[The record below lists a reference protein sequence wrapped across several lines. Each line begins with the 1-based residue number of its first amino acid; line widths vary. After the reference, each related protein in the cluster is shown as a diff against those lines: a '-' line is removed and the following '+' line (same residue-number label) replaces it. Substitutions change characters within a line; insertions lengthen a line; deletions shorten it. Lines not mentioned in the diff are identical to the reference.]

1 MTTRRA
7 FLCVATVASL
17 VYPAVVHGQTSQ
29 SALAGVVRDTT
40 GAVLPGVTVE
50 AASPALI
57 ERVRSV
63 VTDSSG
69 VYRIVDLRPGVYT
82 VTFTLP
88 GFNTVRVQN
97 FELRADFT
105 ATVNAEMN
113 VGELAETISVTGEA
127 PLVDVQSTTRSAVYN
142 QEAIENL
149 PNNRQI
155 QSLAQTIPGV
165 VGGMNI
171 DGPASRSLSVHGS
184 RIAETNSAIDGMSD
198 RRGSAGGQ
206 AVTFYMNEGSVQE
219 VSVRTD
225 GGDAEAQYSGV
236 WMNAIPKE
244 GGNTFNWNI
253 TALYANK
260 SLAGDNLSQEYIDQG
275 LTAVNGLKRT
285 WDVNPNGGGPLIEDK
300 LWFYVAYRNNEIHK
314 YVADSFYNSDPLAWV
329 FVPDRTRQGTDE
341 QVHRNYAGRVTW
353 QATPRNKFNFSYE
366 KDRRI
371 TPHRRAAASVSPEAT
386 TYTPFYPNAIWTAV
400 WRVPVNNK
408 LLLDTGFMSYEQ
420 DWDER
425 RQINPAVGF
434 DVISVTEDST
444 GQIYRA
450 STVYG
455 HNFDN
460 PITMRSSAAYVT
472 GTHSYKAGFMMR
484 VRGNGPTFN
493 NISVNGDMNFNFL
506 NGVPRRVTLFAT
518 PIEQRNDIKA
528 DLGIFAQD
536 SWAIRRMT
544 VNYGI
549 RYDYLNAAVPEQ
561 NLAAGTF
568 VPERHFAAIKNVPNW
583 KDINPRLGVSYDLFG
598 NGRTVLKATV
608 GRYIS
613 GGSLASNVNPVNT
626 SVNSATR
633 TWTDSNGNFHPD
645 CDWSNPAT
653 NRECGPLSN
662 LNFGKVN
669 PTATQFDREVLEG
682 WGVRPYNW
690 SVSTSVQRQISSGAS
705 VDIGYYRR
713 WYGNFTVVDNQLVG
727 PEDYDPFCITAP
739 RNDPRL
745 PNAGQQ
751 VCGFYDIK
759 PAKNGLSQNLVRLAK
774 HYGEQTEIY
783 NGVDASVNWRGRG
796 LTLFAGLSTGR
807 TTTSQCFV
815 VDAPVLYLTPTPVV
829 SPTLPNA
836 TNAQSPL
843 ANCEVVPP
851 FLTQY
856 KGYAVYQLPWGFS
869 VSGTY
874 QAVPQPASAG
884 VFTSMTAD
892 YVATNAEIRPSLGR
906 DLAAGANGTATLEL
920 LKPFELLGGHT
931 KQLDL
936 RVGKLLSSAGGNRIR
951 LSLDI
956 YNVFNSNDWQ
966 TMTTRISSN
975 AAANRWQRP
984 TLILLAR
991 YFQIGTQIDF

>member
-1 MTTRRA
+1 MTVRPVFPCMA
-7 FLCVATVASL
+7 
-17 VYPAVVHGQTSQ
+17 AVVLLVLPVLAYSQTSQ

-40 GAVLPGVTVE
+40 GGVLPGVTVE

-57 ERVRSV
+57 ERVRAV
-63 VTDSSG
+63 TTDSSG
-69 VYRIVDLRPGVYT
+69 VYRIVDLRPGIYT
-82 VTFTLP
+82 ITFTLP
-88 GFNTVRVQN
+88 GFNTVRVEN

-105 ATVNAEMN
+105 ATVNSEMT

-127 PLVDVQSTTRSAVYN
+127 PLVDVQSTTRSAVYDK
-142 QEAIENL
+142 EVLENL

-165 VGGMNI
+165 VGGQNI

-184 RIAETNSAIDGMSD
+184 RISETNSAIDGMSD

-253 TALYANK
+253 TALYANE
-260 SLAGDNLSQEYIDQG
+260 SLANDNLSQDYINQG
-275 LTAVNGLKRT
+275 LTAVNGLRHT
-285 WDVNPNGGGPLIEDK
+285 WDVNPNGGGPLMEDK
-300 LWFYVAYRNNEIHK
+300 LWFYVAYRNNEIQK
-314 YVADSFYNSDPLAWV
+314 YVADHYFNSDPLAWV
-329 FVPDRTRQGTDE
+329 YVPDKTRQGTDT
-341 QVHRNYAGRVTW
+341 QVHRNYAARVTW

-371 TPHRRAAASVSPEAT
+371 TPRRRAAANVSPEAT

-400 WRVPVNNK
+400 WRVPVNNR

-425 RQINPAVGF
+425 RQIDPAVGF
-434 DVISVTEDST
+434 DTISVTEDSN
-444 GQIYRA
+444 GQVYRA
-450 STVYG
+450 STIYG

-460 PITMRSSAAYVT
+460 PITLRSSAAYVT

-484 VRGNGPTFN
+484 FRGNGPTFN
-493 NISVNGDMNFNFL
+493 NTSVNADMNYNFL

-528 DLGIFAQD
+528 DVGIFAQD
-536 SWAIRRMT
+536 SWAMSRMT
-544 VNYGI
+544 INYGV
-549 RYDYLNAAVPEQ
+549 RLDYLNAAVPEQ
-561 NLAAGTF
+561 HLAAGRF
-568 VPERHFAAIKNVPNW
+568 VPERNFAAVKNAPNW
-583 KDINPRLGVSYDLFG
+583 KDINPRIGVSYDLFG
-598 NGRTVLKATV
+598 NGRTAIKATV

-613 GGSLASNVNPVNT
+613 GGSLATNVNPVNT

-633 TWTDSNGNFHPD
+633 TWTDSNVNFVPD

-653 NRECGPLSN
+653 NGECGPLSN

-669 PTATQFDREVLEG
+669 PTATRFDKEVLEG

-690 SVSTSVQRQISSGAS
+690 SVSAGVQHQIADGAS
-705 VDIGYYRR
+705 IDVGYFRR
-713 WYGNFTVVDNQLVG
+713 WYGNFSVVDNQLVG
-727 PEDYDPFCITAP
+727 PEDFDPFCITAP
-739 RNDPRL
+739 RNDARL
-745 PNAGQQ
+745 PNAGEQI
-751 VCGFYDIK
+751 CGYYDLK
-759 PAKNGLSQNLVRLAK
+759 PGKVGQSQNLVRLAK

-783 NGVDASVNWRGRG
+783 NGVDASMTWRISG

-807 TTTSQCFV
+807 VTTSQCFV
-815 VDAPVLYLTPTPVV
+815 VDAPVVYLGVV
-829 SPTLPNA
+829 SPATPTA
-836 TNAQSPL
+836 TNPQSPMSSC
-843 ANCEVVPP
+843 NVVPP

-856 KGYAVYQLPWGFS
+856 KAYGVYQLPWGVS
-869 VSGTY
+869 LSGTY

-884 VFTSMTAD
+884 ALTSITAD

-920 LKPFELLGGHT
+920 LKPFALLGGHT

-936 RVGKLLSSAGGNRIR
+936 RIGKSLPSSGRMRTR

-956 YNVFNSNDWQ
+956 YNVLNSNDWQ
-966 TMTTRISSN
+966 TITTRLSSN

-984 TLILLAR
+984 TLILQAR
-991 YFQIGTQIDF
+991 YIQVGTQIDF

>member
-1 MTTRRA
+1 MTVRPV
-7 FLCVATVASL
+7 FLCMA
-17 VYPAVVHGQTSQ
+17 AVVLLVLPELAYSQASQ

-40 GAVLPGVTVE
+40 GGVLPGVTVE

-57 ERVRSV
+57 ERVRAV
-63 VTDSSG
+63 TTDSSG
-69 VYRIVDLRPGVYT
+69 VYRIVDLRPGTYT
-82 VTFTLP
+82 ITFTLP
-88 GFNTVRVQN
+88 GFNTVRVEN

-105 ATVNAEMN
+105 ATVNGEMT

-127 PLVDVQSTTRSAVYN
+127 PLVDVQSTTRSAVYDK
-142 QEAIENL
+142 EVLENL

-165 VGGMNI
+165 VGGQNI

-184 RIAETNSAIDGMSD
+184 RISETNSAIDGMSD

-244 GGNTFNWNI
+244 GGNTFNWNL
-253 TALYANK
+253 TALYANE
-260 SLAGDNLSQEYIDQG
+260 SLANDNLSQDYINQG
-275 LTAVNGLKRT
+275 LTAVNGLRHT
-285 WDVNPNGGGPLIEDK
+285 WDVNPNGGGPLMEDK
-300 LWFYVAYRNNEIHK
+300 LWFYVAYRNNEIQK
-314 YVADSFYNSDPLAWV
+314 YVADHYYNSDPLAWV
-329 FVPDRTRQGTDE
+329 FVPDKSRQGADT
-341 QVHRNYAGRVTW
+341 QVHRNYAARVTW

-371 TPHRRAAASVSPEAT
+371 TPRRRAAANVSPEAT
-386 TYTPFYPNAIWTAV
+386 TYTPFFPNAIWTAV

-425 RQINPAVGF
+425 RQIDPAVGF

-450 STVYG
+450 STIYG

-460 PITMRSSAAYVT
+460 PITLRSSAAYVT
-472 GTHSYKAGFMMR
+472 GTHSYKVGFMMR

-493 NISVNGDMNFNFL
+493 NTSVNGDMNYNFL

-518 PIEQRNDIKA
+518 PIEQRNDIKS

-536 SWAIRRMT
+536 SWAMSRMT
-544 VNYGI
+544 INYGVRI
-549 RYDYLNAAVPEQ
+549 DYLHAAVPEQ
-561 NLAAGTF
+561 HLAAGRF
-568 VPERHFAAIKNVPNW
+568 VPERNFAAVENAPNW
-583 KDINPRLGVSYDLFG
+583 KDINPRIGVSYDLFG
-598 NGRTVLKATV
+598 NGRTAIKATV

-613 GGSLASNVNPVNT
+613 GGSLATNVNPVNT

-633 TWTDSNGNFHPD
+633 TWTDSNTNFYPD
-645 CDWSNPAT
+645 CDWNNPAT
-653 NRECGPLSN
+653 NGECGPLSN

-669 PTATQFDREVLEG
+669 PTATRFDKEVLEG

-690 SVSTSVQRQISSGAS
+690 SVSAGVQHQIADGAS
-705 VDIGYYRR
+705 IDVGYFRR
-713 WYGNFTVVDNQLVG
+713 WYGNFSVVDNQLVG
-727 PEDYDPFCITAP
+727 PEDYDPFCVTAP
-739 RNDPRL
+739 RNEARL
-745 PNAGQQ
+745 PNAGEQI
-751 VCGFYDIK
+751 CGFYDIK

-783 NGVDASVNWRGRG
+783 NGVDASMTWRLSG

-807 TTTSQCFV
+807 VTMSQCFV
-815 VDAPVLYLTPTPVV
+815 VDAPLIYLGVV
-829 SPTLPNA
+829 SPTAPTA
-836 TNAQSPL
+836 TNPQSPMSSC
-843 ANCEVVPP
+843 NVVPP

-856 KGYAVYQLPWGFS
+856 KAYGVYQLPWGVS
-869 VSGTY
+869 LSGTY
-874 QAVPQPASAG
+874 QAVPQPATAG
-884 VFTSMTAD
+884 ALTSITAD

-920 LKPFELLGGHT
+920 LKPFALLGGHT

-936 RVGKLLSSAGGNRIR
+936 RIGKSLPSSGR
-951 LSLDI
+951 
-956 YNVFNSNDWQ
+956 
-966 TMTTRISSN
+966 
-975 AAANRWQRP
+975 
-984 TLILLAR
+984 
-991 YFQIGTQIDF
+991 

>member
-1 MTTRRA
+1 MTVRPVFPCMA
-7 FLCVATVASL
+7 
-17 VYPAVVHGQTSQ
+17 AVVLLVLPVLAYSQTSQ

-40 GAVLPGVTVE
+40 GGVLPGVTVE

-57 ERVRSV
+57 ERVRAV
-63 VTDSSG
+63 TTDSSG

-82 VTFTLP
+82 ITFTLP
-88 GFNTVRVQN
+88 GFNTVRVEN

-105 ATVNAEMN
+105 ATVNGEMT

-127 PLVDVQSTTRSAVYN
+127 PLVDVQSTTRSAVYDK
-142 QEAIENL
+142 EVLENL

-165 VGGMNI
+165 VGGQNI

-184 RIAETNSAIDGMSD
+184 RISETNSAIDGMSD

-253 TALYANK
+253 TALYANE
-260 SLAGDNLSQEYIDQG
+260 SLANDNLSQDYINQG
-275 LTAVNGLKRT
+275 LTAVNGLRHT
-285 WDVNPNGGGPLIEDK
+285 WDVNPNGGGPLMEDK
-300 LWFYVAYRNNEIHK
+300 LWFYVAYRNNEIQK
-314 YVADSFYNSDPLAWV
+314 YVADHYFNSDPLAWV
-329 FVPDRTRQGTDE
+329 YVPDKTRQGTDT
-341 QVHRNYAGRVTW
+341 QVHRNYAARVTW

-371 TPHRRAAASVSPEAT
+371 TPRRRAAANVSPEAT
-386 TYTPFYPNAIWTAV
+386 TYTPFFPNAIWTAV
-400 WRVPVNNK
+400 WRVPVNNR

-425 RQINPAVGF
+425 RQIDPAVGF

-450 STVYG
+450 STIYG

-460 PITMRSSAAYVT
+460 PITLRSSAAYVT

-493 NISVNGDMNFNFL
+493 NTSVNADMNYNFL

-536 SWAIRRMT
+536 SWAMSRMT
-544 VNYGI
+544 INYGVRI
-549 RYDYLNAAVPEQ
+549 DYLNAAVPEQ
-561 NLAAGTF
+561 HLAAGRF
-568 VPERHFAAIKNVPNW
+568 VPERNFAAVKNAPNW
-583 KDINPRLGVSYDLFG
+583 KDVNPRLGVSYDLFG
-598 NGRTVLKATV
+598 NGRTAIKATV

-613 GGSLASNVNPVNT
+613 GGSLATNVNPVNT

-633 TWTDSNGNFHPD
+633 TWTDSNVNFVPD

-653 NRECGPLSN
+653 NGECGPLSN

-669 PTATQFDREVLEG
+669 PTATRFDKEVLEG

-690 SVSTSVQRQISSGAS
+690 SVTAGVQHQIADGAS
-705 VDIGYYRR
+705 IDVGYFRR
-713 WYGNFTVVDNQLVG
+713 WYGNFSVVDNQLVG

-739 RNDPRL
+739 GNDTRL
-745 PNAGQQ
+745 PNSGEQI
-751 VCGFYDIK
+751 CGFYDIK

-783 NGVDASVNWRGRG
+783 NGVDASMTWRLSG

-807 TTTSQCFV
+807 VTMSQCFV
-815 VDAPVLYLTPTPVV
+815 VDVPAVYLGVV
-829 SPTLPNA
+829 SPTTPTA
-836 TNAQSPL
+836 TNPQSPMSSC
-843 ANCEVVPP
+843 NVVPP

-856 KGYAVYQLPWGFS
+856 KAYGVYQLPWGVS
-869 VSGTY
+869 LSGTY

-884 VFTSMTAD
+884 ALTSITAD

-920 LKPFELLGGHT
+920 LKPFALLGGHT

-936 RVGKLLSSAGGNRIR
+936 RIGKSLPSSGRMRTR

-956 YNVFNSNDWQ
+956 YNVLNSNDWQ
-966 TMTTRISSN
+966 TITTRLSSN

-984 TLILLAR
+984 TLILQAR
-991 YFQIGTQIDF
+991 YIQVGTQIDF

>member
-1 MTTRRA
+1 MNARRVFVCLA
-7 FLCVATVASL
+7 AVAVIVL
-17 VYPAVVHGQTSQ
+17 PGFVYGQTSQ
-29 SALAGVVRDTT
+29 SALAGVVKDAT

-63 VTDSSG
+63 TTDSSG

-82 VTFTLP
+82 ITFTLP
-88 GFNTVRVQN
+88 GFNTVKVEN

-105 ATVNAEMN
+105 ASVNADLK
-113 VGELAETISVTGEA
+113 VGELNETVTVTGEA
-127 PLVDVQSTTRSAVYN
+127 PLVDVQSTTKSAVYN
-142 QEAIENL
+142 KEVIENL

-165 VGGMNI
+165 VGGQNI

-198 RRGSAGGQ
+198 RRGAAGGQ

-244 GGNTFNWNI
+244 GGNSFNWNV
-253 TALYANK
+253 TALWANK
-260 SLAGDNLSQEYIDQG
+260 DLAGSNLSQEYINQG

-285 WDVNPNGGGPLIEDK
+285 WDFNPNGGGPLIKDK
-300 LWFYVAYRNNEIHK
+300 LWFYVAYRNNEIDK
-314 YVADSFYNSDPLAWV
+314 YVADAFYNTNPTAWLY
-329 FVPDRTRQGTDE
+329 VPDKTRQAADT
-341 QVHRNYAGRVTW
+341 QIHRNYAGRLTW

-371 TPHRRAAASVSPEAT
+371 TPLRRVASTVSPEAT
-386 TYTPFYPNAIWTAV
+386 TYTPFYPNAISTVV
-400 WRVPVNNK
+400 WRVPVNSK
-408 LLLDTGFMSYEQ
+408 LLLDTGFMSYVQ

-425 RQINPAVGF
+425 RQINPKVGF

-460 PITMRSSAAYVT
+460 PITVRSSAAYVT
-472 GTHSYKAGFMMR
+472 GTHSYKGGFMMR
-484 VRGNGPTFN
+484 VRGNGPTYN
-493 NISVNGDMNFNFL
+493 NIDVNGNMNYNFL
-506 NGVPRRVTLFAT
+506 NGQPRRITLYAT
-518 PIEQRNDIKA
+518 PIEQRNDVKA
-528 DLGIFAQD
+528 DLGLFAQD
-536 SWAIRRMT
+536 SWAMSRMT
-544 VNYGI
+544 INYGI
-549 RYDYLNAAVPEQ
+549 RYDYLHAAVPAQ
-561 NLAAGTF
+561 HLAAGQF
-568 VPERHFAAIKNVPNW
+568 VPERNFAPVENAPKW
-583 KDINPRLGVSYDLFG
+583 SDINPRVGVSYDLFG
-598 NGRTVLKATV
+598 TGRTVAKFTI

-613 GGSLASNVNPVNT
+613 GGSLATNVNPVNT
-626 SVNSATR
+626 SVNNATR
-633 TWTDSNGNFHPD
+633 TWTDNGNYAPD
-645 CDWSNPAT
+645 CDFSNPLA
-653 NRECGPLSN
+653 NGECGPLSN

-669 PTATQFDREVLEG
+669 PTATQFDKEVLEG

-690 SVSTSVQRQISSGAS
+690 SLSAGVQRQIGSGAS
-705 VDIGYYRR
+705 IDVSYYRR
-713 WYGNFTVVDNQLVG
+713 WYGNFTVVDNQLVT
-727 PEDYDPFCITAP
+727 PQDFDQFCVTAP
-739 RNDPRL
+739 GNDPRL
-745 PNAGQQ
+745 PVAGQQ
-751 VCGFYDIK
+751 ICGFYDIR

-774 HYGEQTEIY
+774 HYGDQSEVY
-783 NGVDASVNWRGRG
+783 NGVDYSVNWRHKG
-796 LTLFAGLSTGR
+796 LTLFAGATTGR
-807 TTTSQCFV
+807 TVTSQCFV
-815 VDAPVLYLTPTPVV
+815 VDAPVVYLTPTPLV
-829 SPTLPNA
+829 SPATATA
-836 TNAQSPL
+836 TNAQSPMS
-843 ANCEVVPP
+843 NCEVAPP

-856 KGYAVYQLPWGFS
+856 KGYGVYQLPYGFS

-874 QAVPQPASAG
+874 QAVPQPAAG
-884 VFTSMTAD
+884 GALNAITAD
-892 YVATNAEIRPSLGR
+892 YVATNAEIRPTLGR
-906 DLAAGANGTATLEL
+906 DLAAGTNGTMTLEL
-920 LKPFELLGGHT
+920 LKPTALYGGHS
-931 KQLDL
+931 KQLDF
-936 RVGKLLSSAGGNRIR
+936 RVGKLLTSAGKTRVR

-966 TMTTRISSN
+966 TITTRLSSN

-984 TLILLAR
+984 TLILQAR

>member
-1 MTTRRA
+1 MTVRPVFPCMA
-7 FLCVATVASL
+7 
-17 VYPAVVHGQTSQ
+17 AVVLLVLPVLAYSQTSQ

-40 GAVLPGVTVE
+40 GGVLPGVTVE

-57 ERVRSV
+57 ERVRAV
-63 VTDSSG
+63 TTDSSG
-69 VYRIVDLRPGVYT
+69 VYRIVDLRPGIYT
-82 VTFTLP
+82 ITFTLP
-88 GFNTVRVQN
+88 GFNTVRVEN

-105 ATVNAEMN
+105 ATVNSEMT

-127 PLVDVQSTTRSAVYN
+127 PLVDVQSTTRSAVYDK
-142 QEAIENL
+142 EVLENL

-165 VGGMNI
+165 VGGQNI

-184 RIAETNSAIDGMSD
+184 RISETNSAIDGMSD
-198 RRGSAGGQ
+198 RRGAAGGQ

-253 TALYANK
+253 TALYANE
-260 SLAGDNLSQEYIDQG
+260 SLANDNLSQDYINQG
-275 LTAVNGLKRT
+275 LTAVNGLRHT
-285 WDVNPNGGGPLIEDK
+285 WDVNPNGGGPLMEDK
-300 LWFYVAYRNNEIHK
+300 LWFYVAYRNNEIQK
-314 YVADSFYNSDPLAWV
+314 YVADHYFNSDPLAWV
-329 FVPDRTRQGTDE
+329 YVPDKTRQGTDT
-341 QVHRNYAGRVTW
+341 QVHRNYAARVTW

-371 TPHRRAAASVSPEAT
+371 TPRRRAAANVSPEAT

-400 WRVPVNNK
+400 WRVPVNNR

-425 RQINPAVGF
+425 RQIDPAVGF
-434 DVISVTEDST
+434 DVISVTEDSN
-444 GQIYRA
+444 GQVYRA
-450 STVYG
+450 STIYG

-460 PITMRSSAAYVT
+460 PITLRSSAAYVT

-493 NISVNGDMNFNFL
+493 NTSVNADMNYNFL

-536 SWAIRRMT
+536 SWAMSRMT
-544 VNYGI
+544 INYGVRI
-549 RYDYLNAAVPEQ
+549 DYLNAAVPEQ
-561 NLAAGTF
+561 HLAAGRF
-568 VPERHFAAIKNVPNW
+568 VPERNFAAVKNAPNW
-583 KDINPRLGVSYDLFG
+583 KDINPRIGVSYDLFG
-598 NGRTVLKATV
+598 NGRTAIKATV

-613 GGSLASNVNPVNT
+613 GGSLATNVNPVNT

-633 TWTDSNGNFHPD
+633 TWTDSNVNFVPD

-653 NRECGPLSN
+653 NGECGPLSN

-669 PTATQFDREVLEG
+669 PTATRFDKEVLEG

-690 SVSTSVQRQISSGAS
+690 SVSAGVQHQIADGAS
-705 VDIGYYRR
+705 IDVGYFRR
-713 WYGNFTVVDNQLVG
+713 WYGNFNVVDNQLVG

-739 RNDPRL
+739 RNDARL
-745 PNAGQQ
+745 PNAGEEI
-751 VCGFYDIK
+751 CGFYDIK
-759 PAKNGLSQNLVRLAK
+759 LAKNGLSQNLVRLAK

-783 NGVDASVNWRGRG
+783 NGVDASMTWRLSG
-796 LTLFAGLSTGR
+796 LTLFGGISTGR
-807 TTTSQCFV
+807 VTTSQCFV
-815 VDAPVLYLTPTPVV
+815 VDAPVIYLGVV
-829 SPTLPNA
+829 SPTTPTA
-836 TNAQSPL
+836 TNPQSPMSSC
-843 ANCEVVPP
+843 NVVPP

-856 KGYAVYQLPWGFS
+856 KAYGVYQLPWGVS
-869 VSGTY
+869 LSGTY
-874 QAVPQPASAG
+874 QAVPQPASGGAL
-884 VFTSMTAD
+884 TSITAD
-892 YVATNAEIRPSLGR
+892 YVAANAEIRPSLGR

-920 LKPFELLGGHT
+920 LKPYALLGGHT

-936 RVGKLLSSAGGNRIR
+936 RIGKSLPSSGRMRTR

-956 YNVFNSNDWQ
+956 YNVLNSNDWQ
-966 TMTTRISSN
+966 TINTRLSSN
-975 AAANRWQRP
+975 AATNRWQRP
-984 TLILLAR
+984 TLILQAR
-991 YFQIGTQIDF
+991 YIQVGTQIDF

>member
-1 MTTRRA
+1 MA
-7 FLCVATVASL
+7 
-17 VYPAVVHGQTSQ
+17 AVVLLVLPVLAYSQTSQ

-40 GAVLPGVTVE
+40 GGVLPGVTVE

-57 ERVRSV
+57 ERVRAV
-63 VTDSSG
+63 TTDSSG
-69 VYRIVDLRPGVYT
+69 VYRIVDLRPGIYT
-82 VTFTLP
+82 ITFTLP
-88 GFNTVRVQN
+88 GFNTVRVEN

-105 ATVNAEMN
+105 ATVNSEMT

-127 PLVDVQSTTRSAVYN
+127 PLVDVQSTTRSAVYDK
-142 QEAIENL
+142 EVLENL

-165 VGGMNI
+165 VGGQNI

-184 RIAETNSAIDGMSD
+184 RISETNSAIDGMSD

-253 TALYANK
+253 TALYANE
-260 SLAGDNLSQEYIDQG
+260 SLANDNLSQDYINQG
-275 LTAVNGLKRT
+275 LTAVNGLRHT
-285 WDVNPNGGGPLIEDK
+285 WDVNPNGGGPLMEDK
-300 LWFYVAYRNNEIHK
+300 LWFYVAYRNNEIQK
-314 YVADSFYNSDPLAWV
+314 YVADHYFNSDPLAWV
-329 FVPDRTRQGTDE
+329 YVPDKTRQGTDT
-341 QVHRNYAGRVTW
+341 QVHRNYAARVTW

-371 TPHRRAAASVSPEAT
+371 TPRRRAAANVSPEAT

-400 WRVPVNNK
+400 WRVPVNNR

-425 RQINPAVGF
+425 RQIDPAVGF
-434 DVISVTEDST
+434 DTISVTEDSN
-444 GQIYRA
+444 GQVYRA
-450 STVYG
+450 STIYG

-460 PITMRSSAAYVT
+460 PITLRSSAAYVT

-493 NISVNGDMNFNFL
+493 NTSVNADMNYNFL

-536 SWAIRRMT
+536 SWAMSRMT
-544 VNYGI
+544 INYGVRI
-549 RYDYLNAAVPEQ
+549 DYLNAAVPEQ
-561 NLAAGTF
+561 HLAAGRF
-568 VPERHFAAIKNVPNW
+568 VPERNFAAVKNAPNW
-583 KDINPRLGVSYDLFG
+583 KDINPRIGVSYDLFG
-598 NGRTVLKATV
+598 NGRTAIKATV

-613 GGSLASNVNPVNT
+613 GGSLATNVNPVNT

-633 TWTDSNGNFHPD
+633 TWIYSNVNFVPD

-653 NRECGPLSN
+653 NGECGPLSN

-669 PTATQFDREVLEG
+669 PTATRFDKEVLEG

-690 SVSTSVQRQISSGAS
+690 SVSAGVQHQIADGAS
-705 VDIGYYRR
+705 IDVGYFRR
-713 WYGNFTVVDNQLVG
+713 WYGNFSVVDNQLVG
-727 PEDYDPFCITAP
+727 PEDYDPFCIAAP
-739 RNDPRL
+739 RNDTRL
-745 PNAGQQ
+745 PNAGEQ

-783 NGVDASVNWRGRG
+783 NGVDASMTWRLSG

-807 TTTSQCFV
+807 VTMSQCFV
-815 VDAPVLYLTPTPVV
+815 VDAPVVYLGVV
-829 SPTLPNA
+829 SPTTPTA
-836 TNAQSPL
+836 TNPQSPMSSC
-843 ANCEVVPP
+843 NVVPP

-856 KGYAVYQLPWGFS
+856 KAYGVYQLPWGMS
-869 VSGTY
+869 LSGTY

-884 VFTSMTAD
+884 ALTSITAD

-920 LKPFELLGGHT
+920 LKPFALLGGHT

-936 RVGKLLSSAGGNRIR
+936 RIGKSLPSSGRMRTR

-956 YNVFNSNDWQ
+956 YNVLNSNDWQ
-966 TMTTRISSN
+966 TITTRLSSN

-984 TLILLAR
+984 TLILQAR
-991 YFQIGTQIDF
+991 YIQVGTQIDF

>member
-1 MTTRRA
+1 MTVRPVFPCMA
-7 FLCVATVASL
+7 DVVLL
-17 VYPAVVHGQTSQ
+17 VLPVLAYSQTSQ

-40 GAVLPGVTVE
+40 GGVLPGVTVE

-57 ERVRSV
+57 ERVRAV
-63 VTDSSG
+63 TTDSSG

-82 VTFTLP
+82 ITFTLP
-88 GFNTVRVQN
+88 GFNTVRVEN

-105 ATVNAEMN
+105 ATVNGEMT

-127 PLVDVQSTTRSAVYN
+127 PLVDVQSTTRSAVYDK
-142 QEAIENL
+142 EVLENL

-165 VGGMNI
+165 VGGQNI

-184 RIAETNSAIDGMSD
+184 RISETNSAIDGMSD
-198 RRGSAGGQ
+198 RRGAAGGQ

-253 TALYANK
+253 TALYANE
-260 SLAGDNLSQEYIDQG
+260 SLANDNLSQDYINQG
-275 LTAVNGLKRT
+275 LTAVNGLRHT
-285 WDVNPNGGGPLIEDK
+285 WDVNPNGGGPLMEDK
-300 LWFYVAYRNNEIHK
+300 LWFYVAYRNNEIQK
-314 YVADSFYNSDPLAWV
+314 YVADHYFNSDPLAWV
-329 FVPDRTRQGTDE
+329 YVPDKTRQGTDT
-341 QVHRNYAGRVTW
+341 QVHRNYAARVTW

-371 TPHRRAAASVSPEAT
+371 TPRRRAAANVSPEAT

-400 WRVPVNNK
+400 WRVPVNNR

-425 RQINPAVGF
+425 RQIDPAVGF

-450 STVYG
+450 STIYG

-460 PITMRSSAAYVT
+460 PITLRSSAAYVT

-493 NISVNGDMNFNFL
+493 NTSVNADMNYNFL

-536 SWAIRRMT
+536 SWAMSRMT
-544 VNYGI
+544 INYGVRI
-549 RYDYLNAAVPEQ
+549 DYLNAAVPEQ
-561 NLAAGTF
+561 HLAAGRF
-568 VPERHFAAIKNVPNW
+568 VPERNFAAVKNAPNW
-583 KDINPRLGVSYDLFG
+583 KDINPRIGVSYDLFG
-598 NGRTVLKATV
+598 NGRTAIKATV

-613 GGSLASNVNPVNT
+613 GGSLATNVNPVNT

-633 TWTDSNGNFHPD
+633 TWTDSNVNFVPD

-653 NRECGPLSN
+653 NGECGPLSN

-669 PTATQFDREVLEG
+669 PTATRFDKEVLEG

-690 SVSTSVQRQISSGAS
+690 SVSAGVQHQIADGAS
-705 VDIGYYRR
+705 IDVGYFRR
-713 WYGNFTVVDNQLVG
+713 WYGNFNVVDNQLVG

-739 RNDPRL
+739 RNDARL
-745 PNAGQQ
+745 PNAGEEI
-751 VCGFYDIK
+751 CGFYDIK

-783 NGVDASVNWRGRG
+783 NGVDASMTWRLSG
-796 LTLFAGLSTGR
+796 LTLFGGISTGR
-807 TTTSQCFV
+807 VTTSQCFV
-815 VDAPVLYLTPTPVV
+815 VDVPAVYLGVV
-829 SPTLPNA
+829 SPATPTA
-836 TNAQSPL
+836 TNPQSPMSSC
-843 ANCEVVPP
+843 NVVPP

-856 KGYAVYQLPWGFS
+856 KAYGVYQLPWGMS
-869 VSGTY
+869 LSGTY
-874 QAVPQPASAG
+874 QAVPQPASGGAL
-884 VFTSMTAD
+884 TSITAD
-892 YVATNAEIRPSLGR
+892 YVAANAEIRPSLGR

-920 LKPFELLGGHT
+920 LKPFALLGGHT

-936 RVGKLLSSAGGNRIR
+936 RIGKSLPSSGRMRTR

-956 YNVFNSNDWQ
+956 YNVLNSNDWQ
-966 TMTTRISSN
+966 TITTRLSSN

-984 TLILLAR
+984 TLILQAR
-991 YFQIGTQIDF
+991 YIQVGTQIDF